1 MEYRIE
7 RIFMRW
13 LLSVLMN
20 IWYDWYCLLNEWWVY
35 NRIRVVEKSESRD
48 WMNTMKYM
56 WKYILI
62 SCLFTY
68 SLLLHFIFICF
79 INKHILYHFLFI
91 LYHFHFICFTSK
103 MNIHQKITQI
113 HSRPLPI
120 NSTNDS
126 KQYWFLDNFV
136 KIAMYITT
144 SLLFLSFFYYWLM
157 GI

>member
-1 MEYRIE
+1 
-7 RIFMRW
+7 
-13 LLSVLMN
+13 
-20 IWYDWYCLLNEWWVY
+20 
-35 NRIRVVEKSESRD
+35 
-48 WMNTMKYM
+48 M

-68 SLLLHFIFICF
+68 SLSLHFIFTCF
-79 INKHILYHFLFI
+79 INKQILYHFLFI

-113 HSRPLPI
+113 HARPLPI

-126 KQYWFLDNFV
+126 EQYWFLDNFV
-136 KIAMYITT
+136 KIAMYIIT

-157 GI
+157 GIKAIIWYSLFDNSNHDFHFLSYLNCMRWIDIL